1 VLFIV
6 KLLSPEGRGAGIVS
20 IPTFHQGELKRAW
33 GGWPSALLSVVA
45 ALAAAAAVVVFFWP
59 NDIGPGVRATLQ
71 YVGAGQQQT
80 TSGIEAIN
88 DSLAAERRDLKML
101 SDQFLPLAARLTTL
115 QVDAT
120 QILLNNAELAERLKA
135 TETQMAQDNT
145 SVAEQLKALT
155 QMARDNASAV
165 RATRYDKLA
174 RNFLAG
180 VRLASAIILLN

>member
-1 VLFIV
+1 
-6 KLLSPEGRGAGIVS
+6 
-20 IPTFHQGELKRAW
+20 
-33 GGWPSALLSVVA
+33 
-45 ALAAAAAVVVFFWP
+45 
-59 NDIGPGVRATLQ
+59 
-71 YVGAGQQQT
+71 
-80 TSGIEAIN
+80 
-88 DSLAAERRDLKML
+88 ML